1 MTTATTAENN
11 HVLPDIAISSVKE
24 ADDVMTRDLLRLSF
38 EDRNAIDEE
47 IHGVSNA
54 FPAETMELMQT
65 ALHNL
70 SAELLQIPNKPA
82 FDKSQLL
89 FPNDTYVNTLD
100 FRLRFL
106 RCELFD
112 ARKAAIRMVTFLDL
126 LDELGFGNEVL
137 RRPIQ
142 FSDLS
147 KEDVKLFRVGFV
159 QMLPFRDR
167 SGRPILAGVGTIGFQ
182 YDLIQRMRIHL
193 YITFVFSN
201 DVESQRKGMVNVL
214 WPEGDFSEIQM
225 PLHNDSRN
233 LLKKVI
239 AAAPLRLVAVH
250 ICFPDT
256 LYFNLLR
263 SFLILTFSSQRSRMK
278 FHVGTSIE
286 RRYSL
291 QGFGIPVE
299 ILPITHSGNVK
310 RTCLYRWIRVRQFL
324 ESGQKLIGTS
334 NIRSD
339 DSIILLPRSNDVL
352 FRTGTTATAHPGNAH
367 FRSLIELKYEEVIL
381 GCELT
386 QAILAEE
393 IVREIER
400 MNGRFLKWD
409 NRGH

>member
-182 YDLIQRMRIHL
+182 YDLIQR
-193 YITFVFSN
+193 
-201 DVESQRKGMVNVL
+201 
-214 WPEGDFSEIQM
+214 
-225 PLHNDSRN
+225 
-233 LLKKVI
+233 
-239 AAAPLRLVAVH
+239 
-250 ICFPDT
+250 
-256 LYFNLLR
+256 
-263 SFLILTFSSQRSRMK
+263 
-278 FHVGTSIE
+278 VG
-286 RRYSL
+286 
-291 QGFGIPVE
+291 Q
-299 ILPITHSGNVK
+299 
-310 RTCLYRWIRVRQFL
+310 VRFC
-324 ESGQKLIGTS
+324 S
-334 NIRSD
+334 
-339 DSIILLPRSNDVL
+339 VL
-352 FRTGTTATAHPGNAH
+352 FMR
-367 FRSLIELKYEEVIL
+367 
-381 GCELT
+381 
-386 QAILAEE
+386 
-393 IVREIER
+393 
-400 MNGRFLKWD
+400 
-409 NRGH
+409 